1 MSQQSNVCRVDTPI
15 WDSLHF
21 VDAHLTHFVSF
32 LDMNARMY
40 IRVRMCVSCIYY
52 INVMDSFMW
61 STSTEDKAAAAAV
74 VVVGGGV
81 VVVVVV
87 VVGMGW
93 DEMR

>member
-1 MSQQSNVCRVDTPI
+1 
-15 WDSLHF
+15 
-21 VDAHLTHFVSF
+21 
-32 LDMNARMY
+32 MY
-40 IRVRMCVSCIYY
+40 VCIYY

-74 VVVGGGV
+74 VVVGGGGVV